1 MEEFKSMIKH
11 YRENLGLTQ
20 RQLADIVGIDV
31 STLRNW
37 ESGRTGLDLIYK
49 VAKLCNALDCFPDD
63 LVAIETDTPLEQ
75 DSRGVSQE

>member
-1 MEEFKSMIKH
+1 MEVFKSMIKE

-37 ESGRTGLDLIYK
+37 ESGRNGLDVIHK
-49 VAKLCNALDCFPDD
+49 IAKLCNALDCFPDD

-75 DSRGVSQE
+75 DSSGVSQE